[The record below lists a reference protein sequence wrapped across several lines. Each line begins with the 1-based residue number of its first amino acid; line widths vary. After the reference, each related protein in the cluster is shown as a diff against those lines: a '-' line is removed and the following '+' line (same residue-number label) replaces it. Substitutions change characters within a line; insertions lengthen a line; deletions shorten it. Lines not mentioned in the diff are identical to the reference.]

1 MDTPSH
7 GTPSHGTP
15 ATLSSVSA
23 DESSTP
29 PVVNASNSL
38 QDPDG
43 LQGPHEPQLLTQ
55 EAQEPQPEPELGPD
69 FPVESLTKL
78 DEQLSRPKWVVPV
91 RPRDDLEMLLRYSIK
106 LCKEGKSV

>member
-7 GTPSHGTP
+7 GTPATP
-15 ATLSSVSA
+15 SSVSA

-29 PVVNASNSL
+29 PVISATNPLQPQDSQPLL
-38 QDPDG
+38 QD
-43 LQGPHEPQLLTQ
+43 QQPHPLP
-55 EAQEPQPEPELGPD
+55 QEPPAEIELGPD
-69 FPVESLTKL
+69 FPTERLNKL

-106 LCKEGKSV
+106 LCKEGE